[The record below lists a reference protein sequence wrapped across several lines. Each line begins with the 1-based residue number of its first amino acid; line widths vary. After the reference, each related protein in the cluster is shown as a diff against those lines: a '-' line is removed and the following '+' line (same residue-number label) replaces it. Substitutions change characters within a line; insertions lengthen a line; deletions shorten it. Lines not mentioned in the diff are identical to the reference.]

1 MAASSSHM
9 QNKKAQAEEAE
20 SASVDGGAT
29 LSSGDERDDVDTH
42 ASDLSSRTS
51 KWRGSSSRSS
61 GKKETQRL
69 KMLAYL
75 QKKG

>member
-9 QNKKAQAEEAE
+9 QNKKKIQEEEAE

-51 KWRGSSSRSS
+51 KWRGSSTRSS
-61 GKKETQRL
+61 GKKEKQRL
-69 KMLAYL
+69 NMLAYL
-75 QKKG
+75 KK